1 MPKLR
6 RASASLIVGAHEGL
20 EPVTT
25 CCDRGPVRDS
35 IGRKAAAAIL
45 LCASVSA
52 IVLAQ
57 APQPLSLVS
66 TAWTPFTNEPG
77 QPRFA
82 LDLVEAALGRT
93 MRTAKTAIVPPAQFT
108 TALLSGKFDGS
119 AAAWKDAERERVLLY
134 SQPYL
139 ENRLVLVGRLGA
151 DVSAKTLAD
160 LKSRRVAIVEGY
172 SYGDAVDKSGAT
184 FVRAASEEES
194 LALLLKLAVDYT
206 LMDDLVVDYIVRNY
220 PKESASRLQIGSTPL
235 VTRQLYLAIRRSR
248 PDAQG
253 IIDGFNAQLPR
264 MIADRTYHRLLHVEW
279 IGADVNGDGIPE
291 YVPASDRP
299 GAAEPQRVY
308 TLFSSPS
315 NPGLKI
321 DSLPKLETP
330 TKDSNKPG
338 FYVGGNIYSDWASV
352 PENYKTTNSR
362 APDPSRSTASIFN
375 FKW

>member
-172 SYGDAVDKSGAT
+172 SYGAIESAGPV
-184 FVRAASEEES
+184 FVRASGEEDS
-194 LALLLKLAVDYT
+194 LTRVLRGEADYV
-206 LMDDLVVDYIVRNY
+206 LMDDLVVTYLIKNY
-220 PKESASRLQIGSTPL
+220 PEESRTRIEVGKTPIISRSLH
-235 VTRQLYLAIRRSR
+235 LALRRSR
-248 PDAQG
+248 PDA
-253 IIDGFNAQLPR
+253 DGLIRRFNAQLKT
-264 MIADRTYHRLLHVEW
+264 MIADRSYHKLLRVDW
-279 IGADVNGDGIPE
+279 IRADIDGDGVPE
-291 YVPASDRP
+291 DVPLSDKA
-299 GAAEPQRVY
+299 GTAEPQHIY
-308 TLFSSPS
+308 TLKMPDAK
-315 NPGLKI
+315 LKVTTI
-321 DSLPKLETP
+321 PVTP
-330 TKDSNKPG
+330 R
-338 FYVGGNIYSDWASV
+338 FYIGGTIYTDWASV
-352 PENYKTTNSR
+352 PNRYKVEETNW
-362 APDPSRSTASIFN
+362 PPSSARNTGSIFK
-375 FKW
+375 FVW